1 MLKKI
6 NIRNIHSL
14 FWIIPVLLIC
24 CGQQHERKRETRTF
38 YVDSHAGN
46 DQADGL
52 SPSAAWK
59 TFSRI
64 RQGLLGP
71 GDSLLFRRG
80 SSFTGPLLIQDNGLP
95 GKPIVLADYGD
106 PAQPAPAFTN
116 PEFKQGNFGNCIR
129 VKGSNVVVENMY
141 FHKTSAY
148 RRGTYTPAQGW
159 DTTVWEMGAVYID
172 KTAKDCRV
180 RNNEFVDC
188 VVGIKSYGP
197 GMKAERN
204 LLRDCNRVLKEWG
217 WGPIA
222 IWFGGDRQEAA
233 YNTIINYSAVDP
245 GIHWDE
251 GVGGGADGGAFE
263 IDDAR
268 YPKKDISIHHNYSRD
283 CQGFL
288 EVTWTDIKQHPEYRG
303 FRIHHNISDDYQ
315 QFIAMWNGTE
325 ALIEHNTI
333 VRRKKNV
340 NDWGVF
346 NITQD
351 NSKNVVRNNI
361 IVTEKDIP
369 IFNTGLRMSKKPNT
383 IITGNLY
390 YAASGNL
397 VMGKEGPGADPVY
410 GDPKFARYGSGLQAT
425 DYFILAGSA
434 AIDKAKNLLYD
445 KDFTGGAVPV
455 GDAPDIGA
463 VEYRP

>member
-1 MLKKI
+1 MRKENRMRGIKLLWGVI
-6 NIRNIHSL
+6 PFL
-14 FWIIPVLLIC
+14 FIC
-24 CGQQHERKRETRTF
+24 CVQESVQNRQSVTYHI
-38 YVDSHAGN
+38 DSENGN
-46 DQADGL
+46 DQADGK
-52 SPSAAWK
+52 SEVAAWK
-59 TFSRI
+59 TFNHI
-64 RQGLLGP
+64 VPGLLKP
-71 GDSLLFRRG
+71 GDTVSFRRG
-80 SSFTGPLLIQDNGLP
+80 TSYTGPLVIADNGLP
-95 GKPIVLADYGD
+95 GKQIVVRDYGN
-106 PAQPAPAFTN
+106 PGLPAPAFTN
-116 PEFKQGNFGNCIR
+116 PVFVQGNYGNCIR
-129 VKGSNVVVENMY
+129 VKGDYVVVENLH
-141 FHKTSAY
+141 FKNTAAY
-148 RRGTYTPAQGW
+148 RRGTYTPQQGW

-172 KTAKDCRV
+172 KTAKGCTV

-197 GMKAERN
+197 GMKAEKN

-222 IWFGGDRQEAA
+222 IWFGGDNQEAS
-233 YNTIINYSAVDP
+233 YNTIINYRAEDP
-245 GIHWDE
+245 NIRWGD
-251 GVGGGADGGAFE
+251 GSGGGADGGAFE

-268 YPKKDISIHHNYSRD
+268 FNKSNISIHHNYTRD

-288 EVTWTDIKQHPEYRG
+288 EVTWTDIKQHPRYTG

-315 QFIAMWNGTE
+315 QFIAMWNGAG

-351 NSKNVVRNNI
+351 NSANVVRNNI

-369 IFNTGLRMSKKPNT
+369 IFNTGLQMSKRPQT
-383 IITGNLY
+383 IIENNLY

-397 VMGKEGPGADPVY
+397 VMGKEGPGTNPVY
-410 GDPKFARYGSGLQAT
+410 GNPMFVGYNIGQKPA
-425 DYFILAGSA
+425 DYFILGTSA
-434 AIDKAKNLLYD
+434 AIDKALPSSYKT
-445 KDFTGGAVPV
+445 DFTGRNVPV
-455 GDAPDIGA
+455 GNAPDLGA